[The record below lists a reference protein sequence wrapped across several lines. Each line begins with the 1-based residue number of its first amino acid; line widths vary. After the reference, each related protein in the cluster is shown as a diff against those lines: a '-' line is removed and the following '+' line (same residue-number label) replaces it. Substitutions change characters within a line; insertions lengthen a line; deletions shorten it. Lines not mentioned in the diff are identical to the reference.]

1 MNIIDGHKIAGNI
14 YDQIRK
20 DLTSY
25 SDKPKLGIIL
35 ANDDESSERY
45 VRIKSEKARELGIEV
60 ELFRFSIENTSET
73 EIVSRINQIN
83 TDNSFHG
90 ILVQLPLHDSIKSST
105 QKILDSIIVE
115 KDVDGLT
122 TQGLGELFNIQE
134 STLISATVEAIL
146 ECIKATLNNNLVDLK
161 GKEVVIINN
170 SNLIG
175 KPLSIILENYDA
187 SVIVLNKYSQDIKQK
202 TLTADIVVTGT
213 GNPQIF
219 DHSYFKKDAVII
231 DVTSVKVDGVTK
243 GDVIVSKELEDKAK
257 WFTPVPGGVGP
268 LTVACLL
275 RNLYKAFKLQI
286 SSKA

>member
-1 MNIIDGHKIAGNI
+1 MNIIDGHKIAENI
-14 YDQIRK
+14 YEEIRRNL
-20 DLTSY
+20 DSA
-25 SDKPKLGIIL
+25 SIKPKLAIIL
-35 ANDDESSERY
+35 ANNDESSERY
-45 VRIKSEKARELGIEV
+45 VRIKSEKANELGIEV
-60 ELFRFSIENTSET
+60 ELFKFDTANLNEDDVISTIEG
-73 EIVSRINQIN
+73 IN
-83 TDNSFHG
+83 TDNSFNG

-105 QKILDSIIVE
+105 QKILDSISIE

-122 TQGLGELFNIQE
+122 TQGLGELFNVQE
-134 STLISATVEAIL
+134 STLVSATVEAIL
-146 ECIKATLNNNLVDLK
+146 ECLKVALNGNLLELQ

-187 SVIVLNKYSQDIKQK
+187 SVIVLNKYSKNIKQQ
-202 TLTADIVVTGT
+202 TLNSDIVITGT

-219 DHSYFKKDAVII
+219 DHSYFKQNSIII
-231 DVTSVKVDGVTK
+231 DVTSVKVNGITK
-243 GDVIVSKELEDKAK
+243 GDVIVSTEFEDKVA

-275 RNLYKAFKLQI
+275 RNLYKAYTLQT